1 MLVKNPDFGMVT
13 EDINIDWTLN
23 IRCLKSH
30 GDKNLVLTHQK
41 FYWSPLALRHYQNEH
56 IEKDIFS
63 CYGLHLNV
71 KC

>member
-41 FYWSPLALRHYQNEH
+41 FY
-56 IEKDIFS
+56 
-63 CYGLHLNV
+63 
-71 KC
+71 